1 MSLGV
6 DQCQFSRS
14 VSIRVQN
21 RISVNKCLEGE
32 QNTTPRIINTTPKYL
47 SIPKFCSK
55 KRFRR
60 GVVTFDPSGQK
71 KTVYAT
77 FRALESCTT
86 STNHFAMN
94 ASEYCAGRRAF
105 CCKECKKTL
114 KIGVGW
120 HLPKFHFLNHFL
132 VQMDSKNMN
141 FDWHWS
147 GNWHWS
153 TPREIWTVRITS
165 RKL

>member
-1 MSLGV
+1 MSSLQNIGFHFSGQKHGQGTRGHDVFQMFISISLGV

-77 FRALESCTT
+77 IRALESCTT

-114 KIGVGW
+114 KIGVG
-120 HLPKFHFLNHFL
+120 
-132 VQMDSKNMN
+132 
-141 FDWHWS
+141 
-147 GNWHWS
+147 
-153 TPREIWTVRITS
+153 
-165 RKL
+165 

>member
-1 MSLGV
+1 MLITIRNNIV
-6 DQCQFSRS
+6 DLL
-14 VSIRVQN
+14 VS
-21 RISVNKCLEGE
+21 ISVNFPISVNQSTK
-32 QNTTPRIINTTPKYL
+32 QNFGKQMPRGGTEHDALRIINTTPKHL

-60 GVVTFDPSGQK
+60 GIVTFDPSGLK

-105 CCKECKKTL
+105 CCKERKKTP
-114 KIGVGW
+114 KIGVG
-120 HLPKFHFLNHFL
+120 
-132 VQMDSKNMN
+132 
-141 FDWHWS
+141 
-147 GNWHWS
+147 
-153 TPREIWTVRITS
+153 
-165 RKL
+165 